1 MNVHKSVNIVAVA
14 AGLILGLLI
23 PPSEVTQP
31 PLQWDHMPFL
41 FFGSIFV
48 MLFTAGI
55 QLMRKNPKYSKT
67 MLIIFI
73 PLSILV
79 FSMGV
84 GIFVSAIYFNELNP
98 YKILYLAIG
107 AGLLIGVGISTMIFK
122 AKFQN
127 AL

>member
-1 MNVHKSVNIVAVA
+1 
-14 AGLILGLLI
+14 
-23 PPSEVTQP
+23 
-31 PLQWDHMPFL
+31 
-41 FFGSIFV
+41 